1 MAQSINDALVYAPV
15 TYPYRRWV
23 AWALAILLHLALIGA
38 VASWRLAPPSQES
51 PPRPSL
57 DVVLVGLPGEAP
69 AQAEAIAAAA
79 QQARGRDAEPSPRAR
94 AEAAAAS
101 TSAGGA
107 ESATPAAETLS
118 GAAPQTAPAPALTDP
133 LPPGSFAATREAAS
147 GEGGREARDLGPE
160 ASLAGEEDE
169 LGQLA
174 AREAAEAR
182 YIAAWT
188 RQVEAFG
195 NRHYRLSPPLEGQ
208 LRIRVV
214 VGREGQLRRIEV
226 VQSSGHPELDQ
237 AALTTVRDAGPYP
250 PFDGEM
256 AGLDS
261 LSITRVWRF
270 GKGNDFG
277 VP

>member
-226 VQSSGHPELDQ
+226 VQSSPRPRPGRPDHGARRRPLP
-237 AALTTVRDAGPYP
+237 ALR
-250 PFDGEM
+250 
-256 AGLDS
+256 
-261 LSITRVWRF
+261 R
-270 GKGNDFG
+270 
-277 VP
+277 

>member
-1 MAQSINDALVYAPV
+1 MAQPINDALVYAPV
-15 TYPYRRWV
+15 THPYRRWV

-38 VASWRLAPPSQES
+38 VASWRLAPVPPEAS
-51 PPRPSL
+51 PRPSL
-57 DVVLVGLPGEAP
+57 DVVLVGLSGEAP
-69 AQAEAIAAAA
+69 AQAEAIAEAA
-79 QQARGRDAEPSPRAR
+79 QQARGRDADPAPRAR
-94 AEAAAAS
+94 SQAAAARA
-101 TSAGGA
+101 SAGGV
-107 ESATPAAETLS
+107 EPATPAPETLS
-118 GAAPQTAPAPALTDP
+118 GAAPEAAPAPARVDP
-133 LPPGSFAATREAAS
+133 LPPGSVVALSEAAS
-147 GEGGREARDLGPE
+147 GEDGREARDAGPE

-182 YIAAWT
+182 YIAAWA

-195 NRHYRLSPPLEGQ
+195 NRHYPLSPSLEGQ

-214 VGREGQLRRIEV
+214 VGREGQLRQIEV

-277 VP
+277 AP

>member
-1 MAQSINDALVYAPV
+1 MAQPINDALVYAPV
-15 TYPYRRWV
+15 THPYRRWV
-23 AWALAILLHLALIGA
+23 AWALAILLHLVLIGA
-38 VASWRLAPPSQES
+38 VASWRLAPTPPEA

-69 AQAEAIAAAA
+69 EQAEAIAAAA
-79 QQARGRDAEPSPRAR
+79 QQARGRDAEPAPRAR
-94 AEAAAAS
+94 AQAAAAS
-101 TSAGGA
+101 ASAGGA
-107 ESATPAAETLS
+107 ERAAPAPETLS
-118 GAAPQTAPAPALTDP
+118 GSAPDAAPAPARAEP
-133 LPPGSFAATREAAS
+133 LPPGSFAAVSEAAG
-147 GEGGREARDLGPE
+147 GERGRQARDTGPE

-195 NRHYRLSPPLEGQ
+195 NRHYRLSPALEGQ

-214 VGREGQLRRIEV
+214 VGREGQLRQIEV

>member
-1 MAQSINDALVYAPV
+1 MQPINDALVYAPV
-15 TYPYRRWV
+15 THPYRRWV

-38 VASWRLAPPSQES
+38 VASWRLAPPSQDT

-57 DVVLVGLPGEAP
+57 DVVLVGLTGEAP
-69 AQAEAIAAAA
+69 VQAEAIAAAA
-79 QQARGRDAEPSPRAR
+79 QQARGRDVEPSARAR

-101 TSAGGA
+101 ASTGGA
-107 ESATPAAETLS
+107 ERAAPAPETLS
-118 GAAPQTAPAPALTDP
+118 GAAPETAPAPALADP
-133 LPPGSFAATREAAS
+133 LPPGSFAAVSEAAS
-147 GEGGREARDLGPE
+147 GERGQEARDAGPE
-160 ASLAGEEDE
+160 ASLAGDEDE

-195 NRHYRLSPPLEGQ
+195 NRHYPLSPSLEGQ